1 MNELLWVAAS
11 LLLVAFGLPLARS
24 FDLPGRI
31 AVAFAGGTVIAGTLM
46 FAMSVLGLK
55 WSRASLLI
63 PAAGMLLW
71 ALLRW
76 ARPRWGAAI
85 PGGAADRDR
94 RQEWRRSTWLLLI
107 FALAVY
113 GAAGARMTCGDL
125 LYFWGPKAIH
135 FFEARAID
143 VEFLRFPHYY
153 LMHPDYPPLQP
164 LALVWSSVMTG
175 RFSWWGAVL
184 LAPLYLMAA
193 VLAFRSLAAPRLGAE
208 KATAYAALLAAL
220 LTFGF
225 TAGRAAG
232 GADPMLLMFE
242 VIALS
247 ALTFGA
253 GREATIIASVALA
266 GAAFTKVEGS
276 AFVVAIVIALLFV
289 NRRAVAAALP
299 AVILIGSWILF
310 ARHHGLLDSYAR
322 AEKPL
327 LFDRLGHVLYMGGW
341 QASYRVMY
349 LPWIAALGP
358 LAFGRSFRRAAL
370 PLIVAALSLG
380 YTVFFYL
387 HEPEPLWWIRA
398 SAERVLLTTLSCL
411 VVASAAASE

>member
-63 PAAGMLLW
+63 PATGMLLW

-76 ARPRWGAAI
+76 APLRWPPLRWG
-85 PGGAADRDR
+85 
-94 RQEWRRSTWLLLI
+94 STWLLLI

-113 GAAGARMTCGDL
+113 GAATARMTSGDL

-175 RFSWWGAVL
+175 RFSWWGAIL

-253 GREATIIASVALA
+253 GREATIIAAVALA